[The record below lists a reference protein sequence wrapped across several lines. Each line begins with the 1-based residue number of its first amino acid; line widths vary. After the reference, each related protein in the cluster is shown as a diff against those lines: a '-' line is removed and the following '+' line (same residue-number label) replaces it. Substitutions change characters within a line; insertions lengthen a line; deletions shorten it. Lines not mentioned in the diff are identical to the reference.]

1 MARRAGACLGCWLA
15 VQLACGSAALAQA
28 PVRKIRQKMT
38 DTLNGTPNFMCSVSI
53 ERTERAGKGPVAGLP
68 VLRVNVGVI
77 DGKELYSLPS
87 TDDDQALLKKV
98 LALYGRAGTGSF
110 AMYARAIFFT
120 AAATFY
126 DGPEETKDG
135 RTLSRLDFAM
145 PREVSHYALLVA
157 GQPMEL
163 GYSGSIWT
171 DPRNLEVARLFLQ
184 ADAIPPDVGIKAVTQ
199 TIEYGHTSIRGFSQ
213 LVPVASDLTLQELS
227 GRELRI
233 TEHFSDCQA
242 HLPKSGEQLVENEL
256 KVPAMVSRPAS
267 TEAPATASPASAS
280 LPAAAG
286 GLPSI
291 EELLPA
297 KTAFEMILKDPI
309 DERNTTTNSKL
320 AFVVSQDVKLNG
332 KVIVPRGATAMG
344 HVTRILRQTYIEY
357 AAERGYYAVGLQL
370 DTMDVGDRRY
380 RIWANLERVGPP
392 ATQICFIP
400 YSHSPDKFG
409 PFEVIYTLFLIPKP
423 EYGES
428 FLGVVYEFLRLG
440 SDWRTYWTVT
450 KAPA

>member
-1 MARRAGACLGCWLA
+1 MATRFGACLCCSLA
-15 VQLACGSAALAQA
+15 AYLACVTGALAQL
-28 PVRKIRQKMT
+28 PVRKIRQKMA
-38 DTLNGTPNFMCSVSI
+38 DSLNSTPDFICSVSI
-53 ERTERAGKGPVAGLP
+53 ERTERMGKEHLTGLP
-68 VLRVNVGVI
+68 ALHLDAGIIN
-77 DGKELYSLPS
+77 GKELYALPS
-87 TDDDQALLKKV
+87 TDGDQALLRKV

-110 AMYARAIFFT
+110 AMYARAVFFT

-297 KTAFEMILKDPI
+297 KTA
-309 DERNTTTNSKL
+309 
-320 AFVVSQDVKLNG
+320 
-332 KVIVPRGATAMG
+332 
-344 HVTRILRQTYIEY
+344 
-357 AAERGYYAVGLQL
+357 
-370 DTMDVGDRRY
+370 
-380 RIWANLERVGPP
+380 
-392 ATQICFIP
+392 
-400 YSHSPDKFG
+400 
-409 PFEVIYTLFLIPKP
+409 
-423 EYGES
+423 
-428 FLGVVYEFLRLG
+428 
-440 SDWRTYWTVT
+440 
-450 KAPA
+450 